1 MKDRVL
7 GILTFLMILMVKVY
21 IFYETIRCYGEVN
34 VLTFALTALMLILFY
49 VGVYKLT
56 KNMVLI
62 MGLNILIN
70 GTMIGSILYHKYIV
84 NPIVRES
91 FYQGVEVFNKGA
103 RDLGLMGTFYLL
115 LDVLLFGILLRYLH
129 QHLKLQKRNQALGMT
144 LLMCDLLILFMMGF
158 TGNEQQSI
166 NVMKQVFRE
175 NQMKEIHL
183 RHSKWYGSS
192 KDQNIVMI
200 QLPSIQGFCVE
211 EKNNRK
217 SVMPYTASLMKQGL
231 TFDHFYQQ
239 VVDLNT
245 WDAEFV
251 AMNSLY
257 PVEDL
262 KAMSYYKNNYFYGL
276 PWVLREKGYKT
287 MLIDEDQY
295 SLWKE
300 DEAYSGQGF
309 MFMGNTLGK
318 ESVGQMKKF
327 MADGQPVY
335 MQFIMDVPS
344 MAETLM
350 LQKEEEDKPDSL
362 IGNYLVYSQQVDQQ
376 LGQLM
381 ANLKDLG
388 IYDNTLFVIYGD
400 HQGITLEDI
409 EMKREIENYT
419 GHPFE
424 VDELYRVP
432 FIIHDPKMEGSS
444 TIEVVGS
451 TVDIMPTVLDLL
463 GVANTSPITLG
474 SNLLIAERGV
484 ALIHEQGKEGS
495 YISDD
500 ITYLVGEQGSFIEG
514 EGFDTLAHKMIPLNS
529 CKLLYREAMEELAR
543 GRLILKEDL
552 LKEVAIIEEEESD
565 LPTTII
571 GITPSDLKERKV
583 DNTSYFYLK
592 LPVDE
597 EERQLIRSLLEK
609 DTQLHVILEGETQ
622 SVQAYEQFIKG
633 YEAIASQVIPV
644 IHEAKHYNALMYF
657 GYQQVAFSGPDNSV
671 DQFLEACHLK
681 SFFGVFLTT
690 QQIEKGM
697 GQSLKEQGIS
707 VYTRSLGDQSRASFF
722 LVP

>member
-1 MKDRVL
+1 MKDKVL
-7 GILTFLMILMVKVY
+7 GILTFLMILTVKIY

-34 VLTFALTALMLILFY
+34 LLTFALTGLLLIFFY

-70 GTMIGSILYHKYIV
+70 GTMIGTILYHKYIV

-91 FYQGVEVFNKGA
+91 FYQGMEVLSNGA
-103 RDLGLMGTFYLL
+103 KDLGLIGSFYLL
-115 LDVLLFGILLRYLH
+115 LDVLLFGILLRHLH
-129 QHLKLQKRNQALGMT
+129 QYFGQQKRNQVLGMSF
-144 LLMCDLLILFMMGF
+144 LMCDLLILLMMGF

-192 KDQNIVMI
+192 KDQNIIMI

-211 EKNNRK
+211 ERKNEK
-217 SVMPYTASLMKQGL
+217 TAMPYTASLMKKGL

-257 PVEDL
+257 PVEDA
-262 KAMSYYKNNYFYGL
+262 KAMSYYKNNYFYGM

-287 MLIDEDQY
+287 VLIDEDQY
-295 SLWKE
+295 SLWRE

-318 ESVGQMKKF
+318 ETSGQVKKF
-327 MADGQPVY
+327 MATGQPVY
-335 MQFIMDVPS
+335 MQYIMDVPS
-344 MAETLM
+344 MAETM
-350 LQKEEEDKPDSL
+350 MFKKEDEEPDSL

-376 LGQLM
+376 LRELM
-381 ANLKDLG
+381 ANLKNLG
-388 IYDNTLFVIYGD
+388 LYQETLFVIYGD

-409 EMKREIENYT
+409 EMKKEIENYT

-432 FIIHDPKMEGSS
+432 LIIYDPKMEESN

-451 TVDIMPTVLDLL
+451 TVDLMPTVLDLL

-500 ITYLVGEQGSFIEG
+500 ITYLVGDEGTFSEG
-514 EGFDTLAHKMIPLNS
+514 EGFDTVAHKIIPLNS
-529 CKLLYREAMEELAR
+529 CKLLYKETMEELAR
-543 GRLILKEDL
+543 GRLILKENL
-552 LKEVAIIEEEESD
+552 LKQVAIIEEEKKD

-571 GITPSDLKERKV
+571 GITPSALKERAV
-583 DNTSYFYLK
+583 DGDNYFYLK
-592 LPVDE
+592 LPTDE
-597 EERQLIRSLLEK
+597 KEQQTVRELLAK
-609 DTQLHVILEGETQ
+609 NSDLHVLLEGEDQ
-622 SVQAYEQFIKG
+622 RIQAYDQFIRG
-633 YEAIASQVIPV
+633 YEEIASQIIPV
-644 IHEAKHYNALMYF
+644 INEAKHYNALMYF
-657 GYQQVAFSGPDNSV
+657 GYQQVAFSGPDNTV

-690 QQIEKGM
+690 EQIEKGM
-697 GQSLKEQGIS
+697 GQALNEQGIS
-707 VYTRSLGDQSRASFF
+707 VYTRSLGDQSKTSFF